1 MAGFNF
7 TALAAKD
14 LRDIGRYTRE
24 TWGLEQARRYREELE
39 LALQK
44 LALTPSIGFP
54 RPEIAPRLR
63 SFPVASHIAFFV
75 ERRGGIT
82 VVRLLHPRQD
92 VAQVLK
98 REPAHTGDQDR

>member
-1 MAGFNF
+1 MPGFNF

-14 LRDIGRYTRE
+14 LRDIGRYTKE

-44 LALTPSIGFP
+44 LALTPSMGLP
-54 RPEIAPRLR
+54 RSEIAPRLR
-63 SFPVASHIAFFV
+63 SFPVASHVAFYV

-82 VVRLLHPRQD
+82 IVRLLHPRQD
-92 VAQVLK
+92 VVRLLGEDERK
-98 REPAHTGDQDR
+98 

>member
-14 LRDIGRYTRE
+14 LRDIGRYTRK

-44 LALTPSIGFP
+44 LALTPSMGLP
-54 RPEIAPRLR
+54 RLDIAPRVR
-63 SFPVASHIAFFV
+63 SFPVASHVAFYV
-75 ERRGGIT
+75 ARRGGIT
-82 VVRLLHPRQD
+82 VLRLLHPRQD
-92 VAQVLK
+92 VARL
-98 REPAHTGDQDR
+98 PSS